1 MTDSPIDRNALQRHS
16 TERTQRRARRAL
28 INELLEFADNLLPI
42 PQGIELYYD
51 DIEQLVLMLEAA
63 ADFIADIDDA
73 ALCE

>member
-28 INELLEFADNLLPI
+28 INELLEVADELLQT
-42 PQGIELYYD
+42 PQRVQLYND

>member
-1 MTDSPIDRNALQRHS
+1 M
-16 TERTQRRARRAL
+16 RRARRLL
-28 INELLEFADNLLPI
+28 ISDLLDFADSLLPI

-63 ADFIADIDDA
+63 ADVIADIDDA